1 MGIIVSSFA
10 IGSSAGLLLGMGL
23 PYISQVTVMPFLAF
37 AIGKQIVVIFKTWT
51 FRC

>member
-1 MGIIVSSFA
+1 MGIVVSSFA

-37 AIGKQIVVIFKTWT
+37 AIGSLEMSYSLKLCSI
-51 FRC
+51 